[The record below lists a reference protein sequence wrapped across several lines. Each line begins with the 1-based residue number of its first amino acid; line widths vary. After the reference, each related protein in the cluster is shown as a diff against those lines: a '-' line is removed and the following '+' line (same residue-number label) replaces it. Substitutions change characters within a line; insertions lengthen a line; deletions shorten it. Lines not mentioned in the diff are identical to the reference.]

1 MGIVEGGKAQNCL
14 RELPTFR
21 GHFLN
26 PVTGNNEIAVSI
38 IGLPGVMNLAGDLI
52 ALFLRLRPFE
62 HRIKIMHQLFRK
74 HVDNFVPC
82 TLPAE

>member
-1 MGIVEGGKAQNCL
+1 MGIVEAGKAQNCL

-26 PVTGNNEIAVSI
+26 PVTGNNKISVSI
-38 IGLPGVMNLAGDLI
+38 IGLAGEVNLAGDLQ
-52 ALFLRLRPFE
+52 RLRPFE

-74 HVDNFVPC
+74 HVDDFVPC
-82 TLPAE
+82 TIPAE